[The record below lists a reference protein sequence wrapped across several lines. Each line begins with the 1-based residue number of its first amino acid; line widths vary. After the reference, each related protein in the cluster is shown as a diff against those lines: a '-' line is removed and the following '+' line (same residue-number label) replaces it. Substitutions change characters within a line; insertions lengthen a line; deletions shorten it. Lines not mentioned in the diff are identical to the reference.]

1 MIHEATAEIINNL
14 TDTKK
19 GISKQDS
26 MKFYNLTDKVQK
38 VLHKK
43 EILDQIK
50 ANQQAKKRADK
61 LLELQKL
68 KSNFPNS
75 TAIAKKLEAF
85 MDRDNDKQPDMT
97 L

>member
-50 ANQQAKKRADK
+50 AN
-61 LLELQKL
+61 
-68 KSNFPNS
+68 
-75 TAIAKKLEAF
+75 
-85 MDRDNDKQPDMT
+85 
-97 L
+97 